1 MLASM
6 REWKHGQRPQPAP
19 APQPAALR
27 LSPAQSTGSPHKGKR
42 TDAPA
47 PAAAAQPLDD
57 TVDGFVYEVEMVF
70 TRAGRLG
77 LEFGDDDG
85 ATVVTKIHSGG
96 LAAAMPLACKGLVVS
111 RVRIDR
117 QAPQSTE
124 GMGYE
129 GVLALLTTRER
140 PLSITFAHCWQRQ
153 TDGGRPYYSNSATGE
168 SVWER
173 PPVLEAVL
181 AAMQERQPQPK
192 AQLAS
197 PKTPVVPSTA
207 DIESLPGFR
216 YELRMYEVKTEFE
229 KSGLLG
235 FKYRENAEGDK
246 VVYKIARMTPAA
258 SLENGKLARYMYTC
272 HLSCIILKTGG
283 IDC

>member
-1 MLASM
+1 M

-27 LSPAQSTGSPHKGKR
+27 LSPAQSAGSPRKGKR

-47 PAAAAQPLDD
+47 PAAAAQSLDD

-70 TRAGRLG
+70 TRAGRYAATISPAFGLHSSKGASDVVVGRLG

-181 AAMQERQPQPK
+181 AAMQERQ
-192 AQLAS
+192 
-197 PKTPVVPSTA
+197 
-207 DIESLPGFR
+207 
-216 YELRMYEVKTEFE
+216 
-229 KSGLLG
+229 
-235 FKYRENAEGDK
+235 
-246 VVYKIARMTPAA
+246 
-258 SLENGKLARYMYTC
+258 
-272 HLSCIILKTGG
+272 
-283 IDC
+283 